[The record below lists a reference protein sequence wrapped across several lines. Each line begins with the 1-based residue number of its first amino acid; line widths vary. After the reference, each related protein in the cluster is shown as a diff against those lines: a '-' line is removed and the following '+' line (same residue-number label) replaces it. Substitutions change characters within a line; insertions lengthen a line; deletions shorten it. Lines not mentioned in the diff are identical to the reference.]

1 LLGQGEILVFAK
13 EREDTVDEIL
23 EVLDVA
29 GDNSD
34 GDLSEGHLVV
44 HALEVLKSEGN
55 RVLVIVSS
63 AVLVAIGVILTAS
76 EGEDFHLFDLRD
88 ALLKGPDVLSILD
101 EMDREVLEHQNVR

>member
-1 LLGQGEILVFAK
+1 MLGQGEILVFAK

-55 RVLVIVSS
+55 
-63 AVLVAIGVILTAS
+63 
-76 EGEDFHLFDLRD
+76 
-88 ALLKGPDVLSILD
+88 
-101 EMDREVLEHQNVR
+101 